1 MSLMSLHNTTMLIL
15 SFQFGVIQKIAFDLA
30 KTGGDS
36 SHVAVR
42 CCGDQRNG
50 FSVCCLGSLRQK
62 LFSQLSQ
69 NI

>member
-1 MSLMSLHNTTMLIL
+1 MSLMSLHSTTTLIL
-15 SFQFGVIQKIAFDLA
+15 CLHFEVIQKIAFNSA
-30 KTGGDS
+30 KKARDS